1 MSIRVTF
8 DSDESTKAFATKHGL
23 ATPAGNT
30 IDTDFHLLEQIAKDA
45 TVTTSADIDDSEH
58 EFLVHVGLSS
68 KMTAIN
74 NLVHTTVGEELTGGW
89 HKVKSTNG
97 AELATFCDKIDVVS
111 QPIEFTGVTSLG
123 ALDISNTE
131 LDPLSAEGQW
141 ARIRVASRYRPLSTT
156 YSMHDT
162 SALSKPELYIMDS
175 GIDFNHPEFDDANLV
190 KENFY
195 ALPAFE
201 GDFTDQKGH
210 GTAVASL
217 AVGKNLGITSHC
229 VLRSIK
235 IGGLLADGTVYNAN
249 LLEVSEAI
257 DAIIAEVATDPN
269 KTRIV
274 NMSWGMARSSFLD
287 ERVLGLIN
295 AGVSVITAAGN
306 SGQDVENVSP
316 AGIDECITVGSSDKY
331 DIPSGFNNISPGDSG
346 LTTSTGLSLDL
357 FAPGEDVMVAHPAGV
372 DDGGKLTNHAGLYG
386 MSSGTSLSAPIVSG
400 IATIVGAMNSSAI
413 LFDEMKNQIFST
425 STKNALLFEDDS
437 FSDNQNSLAYVFTA
451 DPNASYR
458 EADMVSYLGV
468 STGKDPLAEDM
479 IADMTSSL
487 DVSAFNALYP
497 DDAPVYSLLW
507 EDADLET
514 RYGKYVVIDSA
525 TGIVTVSPAVDV
537 TLSEATNLE
546 QVDFK
551 ARATTSRVTMETIK
565 LFYFNANPD
574 YADTQ
579 NSDVTLAL
587 TDLNS
592 ISFFTYWSSTIK

>member
-8 DSDESTKAFATKHGL
+8 DNDESTQAFAAKHGL
-23 ATPAGNT
+23 PTPTGNT
-30 IDTDFHLLEQIAKDA
+30 LETNFHLLEQVSKDA
-45 TVTTSADIDDSEH
+45 TVGAVTDIDDSEH
-58 EFLVHVGLSS
+58 EFLIHSS
-68 KMTAIN
+68 KMDEIQA
-74 NLVHTTVGEELTGGW
+74 LDGVTVGDEVPGGW

-97 AELATFCDKIDVVS
+97 SELAGLCDKIDS
-111 QPIEFTGVTSLG
+111 SSHPIDFQGVTSLG
-123 ALDISNTE
+123 ALDISTSD

-162 SALSKPELYIMDS
+162 TAVSKPELYIMDS
-175 GIDFNHPEFDDANLV
+175 GIDFAHPEFDSADLV

-195 ALPAFE
+195 ALPAFN
-201 GDFTDQKGH
+201 GDYTDQKGH

-229 VLRSIK
+229 ILRSVK
-235 IGGLLADGTVYNAN
+235 IGGIVDGSIYNAN
-249 LLEVSEAI
+249 LIEVSEAI
-257 DAIIAEVATDPN
+257 DAIMAEVATDPN

-287 ERVLGLIN
+287 DRVQGLID
-295 AGVSVITAAGN
+295 AGVSVVCAAGN

-316 AGIDECITVGSSDKY
+316 AGIDACITVGSIDKY

-346 LTTSTGLSLDL
+346 LTTGQGLSLDI

-372 DDGGKLTNHAGLYG
+372 DDSGMLSNHGGLYG
-386 MSSGTSLSAPIVSG
+386 ESSGTSLSSPMVAG
-400 IATIVGAMNSSAI
+400 IAVIIGAMNSSAV
-413 LFDEMKNQIFST
+413 LFNTMKAQINST

-437 FSDNQNSLAYVFTA
+437 FSDNQNALAYVFTA
-451 DPNASYR
+451 DPNATYKA
-458 EADMVSYLGV
+458 ADMVSYLGV
-468 STGKDPLAEDM
+468 STGKDPEQED
-479 IADMTSSL
+479 IVADMDSSL
-487 DVSAFNALYP
+487 DTTHFTDLYP
-497 DDAPVYSLLW
+497 DDTPVYSLVW
-507 EDADLET
+507 DDADMEAK
-514 RYGKYVVIDSA
+514 YGSYISIDSA
-525 TGIVTVSPAVDV
+525 SSRLTIAPATGV
-537 TLSEATNLE
+537 TLPEATELE
-546 QVDFK
+546 QVSFS
-551 ARATTSRVTMETIK
+551 ARVSTSRVVMDTTT

-592 ISFFTYWSSTIK
+592 ISFFTYWSSSIK

>member
-8 DSDESTKAFATKHGL
+8 DSDESTQAFAAKHGL
-23 ATPAGNT
+23 PTPTGNT
-30 IDTDFHLLEQIAKDA
+30 IETNFHLLEQVSKDA
-45 TVTTSADIDDSEH
+45 SVGAVVDIDDSEH
-58 EFLVHVGLSS
+58 EFLVHSS
-68 KMTAIN
+68 NMTAIN
-74 NLVHTTVGEELTGGW
+74 NLAHTTVGEELTGGW

-97 AELATFCDKIDVVS
+97 AELAGLCDMIDVAS
-111 QPIEFTGVTSLG
+111 QPIDFQGVTSLG

-141 ARIRVASRYRPLSTT
+141 ARIRVASTYRPLMTS

-162 SALSKPELYIMDS
+162 TAVSKPELYIMDS
-175 GIDFNHPEFDDANLV
+175 GIDFDHPEFDSADLV

-195 ALPAFE
+195 ALPAFN
-201 GDFTDQKGH
+201 GDFTDQVGH

-235 IGGLLADGTVYNAN
+235 IGGIVDGTAYNAN
-249 LLEVSEAI
+249 LIEVSEAI

-287 ERVLGLIN
+287 DRVLGLIN
-295 AGVSVITAAGN
+295 AGVSVVCAAGN

-316 AGIDECITVGSSDKY
+316 AGIDQCITVGSSDKY
-331 DIPSGFNNISPGDSG
+331 DIPSGFNNIAPGDSG
-346 LTTSTGLSLDL
+346 LTVASGLSLDL
-357 FAPGEDVMVAHPAGV
+357 FAPGEGVMVAHPAGV
-372 DDGGKLTNHAGLYG
+372 DDGGKLSNHSGLYG
-386 MSSGTSLSAPIVSG
+386 MSSGTSLSSPIVAG
-400 IATIVGAMNSSAI
+400 IAVIIGAMNSSAV
-413 LFDEMKNQIFST
+413 LFNTMKEQIYST
-425 STKNALLFEDDS
+425 TTKNAMLFEDDT
-437 FSDNQNSLAYVFTA
+437 FSENQNALAYVFTA
-451 DPNASYR
+451 DPNATYK

-468 STGKDPLAEDM
+468 STGKDPEQEDM
-479 IADMTSSL
+479 VADMDSSL
-487 DVSAFNALYP
+487 DTVRFTNLYP
-497 DDAPVYSLLW
+497 DDAPVYSLVW
-507 EDADLET
+507 DDADIEAK
-514 RYGKYVVIDSA
+514 YGKYVVINPA
-525 TGIVTVSPAVDV
+525 TGVVTISPAVDV
-537 TLSEATNLE
+537 TLPEATSLE

-551 ARATTSRVTMETIK
+551 ARATTSRVTMDTTK

-592 ISFFTYWSSTIK
+592 ISFFAYWSSSIK